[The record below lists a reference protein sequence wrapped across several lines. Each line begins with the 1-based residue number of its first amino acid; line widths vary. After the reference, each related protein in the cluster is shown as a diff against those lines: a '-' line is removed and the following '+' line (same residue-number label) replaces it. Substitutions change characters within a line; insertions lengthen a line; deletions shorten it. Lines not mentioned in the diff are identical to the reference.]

1 MSMASGELRL
11 LPNPLLVRTQKVP
24 SLAVLMP
31 ENPCTGWPAAK
42 GTLRPVGRGAA
53 RSERNDVPG
62 TLPGVSWR
70 RPSGVVYF
78 PDSLRLSGASL
89 GAATKLAAGRRA

>member
-11 LPNPLLVRTQKVP
+11 LPKPLSVRTQKVP

-53 RSERNDVPG
+53 RSEGNDVPG
-62 TLPGVSWR
+62 MLPGASGR
-70 RPSGVVYF
+70 GRSGVVYL

-89 GAATKLAAGRRA
+89 GAATKVAAGRMA